1 MKSVYL
7 DYNGS
12 APLDPRVAEI
22 MVPILMDGIGNASSV
37 HRYGRQQRVAIDEA
51 RDHIAAMVGGRA
63 SSVVFTAGATESN
76 NLALRGV
83 VEGAAVGRP
92 RVLISAVEH
101 ASVRQTARWLVEH
114 GLIELGVIP
123 VTNGGFVDLDAL
135 ESMID
140 TDVLLVSVMAANSET
155 GILNPVEMIAE
166 RSHAVGALLHCDATQ
181 SAGRLPFDLER
192 TGADLVSVSS
202 HKICGPTGVGALV
215 GTRRGLRRL
224 RPIIHGGGHEHG
236 LRSGSLNV
244 AGIVGFGA
252 AARIASEERTSESV
266 RVAEARDRLTSALK
280 SRISGVHEVGD
291 VARRLPNT
299 ANVRFEGADA
309 EAVVTNMDPVAVST
323 GSACGSGS
331 IEPSE
336 VLLAMGISRES
347 AFESVRFS
355 LGRFTTTEDIDL
367 AVESAVAAVE
377 HVRSMARRIA

>member
-12 APLDPRVAEI
+12 GPLDPRVAEI
-22 MVPILMDGIGNASSV
+22 MVPILMEGIGNASSI
-37 HRYGRQQRVAIDEA
+37 HRFGRQQSVAIDEA
-51 RDHIAAMVGGRA
+51 REHVGAMVGSRA
-63 SSVVFTAGATESN
+63 SNVVFTAGATESN
-76 NLALRGV
+76 NLALRGA
-83 VEGAAVGRP
+83 VEGAPAGRP
-92 RVLISAVEH
+92 RILISAVEH
-101 ASVRQTARWLVEH
+101 ASVRQTARWLDEH
-114 GLIELGVIP
+114 GLTELGVIP
-123 VTNGGFVDLDAL
+123 VTKGGFVNLDAL

-155 GILNPVEMIAE
+155 GIQNPVEMIAE
-166 RSHAVGALLHCDATQ
+166 RAHGVGALFHCDATQ
-181 SAGRLPFDLER
+181 SAGRLPFELER
-192 TGADLVSVSS
+192 IGADLVSLSS

-224 RPIIHGGGHEHG
+224 RPIIHGGGHELG

-244 AGIVGFGA
+244 AGIAGFGA
-252 AARIASEERTSESV
+252 AARIATEVRTSESA

-280 SRISGVHEVGD
+280 SRLSGVHEVGD
-291 VARRLPNT
+291 VERRLPNT

-323 GSACGSGS
+323 GSACSSGS

-367 AVESAVAAVE
+367 AVESAIGAVE
-377 HVRSMARRIA
+377 HVRSMAMRSA

>member
-1 MKSVYL
+1 MRSVYL

-12 APLDPRVAEI
+12 TPLDPRVAEI
-22 MVPILMDGIGNASSV
+22 MVPILMEGIGNASSI
-37 HRYGRQQRVAIDEA
+37 HRFGRRQSVVVDEA
-51 RDHIAAMVGGRA
+51 REHVGAMVGGRP
-63 SSVVFTAGATESN
+63 SNVVFTAGATESN
-76 NLALRGV
+76 NLALRGA
-83 VEGAAVGRP
+83 VEGAPVGRS
-92 RVLISAVEH
+92 RMLISAVEH
-101 ASVRQTARWLVEH
+101 ASVRQTARWLDEH
-114 GLIELGVIP
+114 GLTRLGVIP
-123 VTNGGFVDLDAL
+123 VTKGGFVDLDAL

-155 GILNPVEMIAE
+155 GILNPVEKTAE
-166 RSHAVGALLHCDATQ
+166 QAHAVGAILHCDATQ

-244 AGIVGFGA
+244 AGIAGFGT
-252 AARIASEERTSESV
+252 AARIATEERTSEAT
-266 RVAEARDRLTSALK
+266 RVAEARDRLTATLK
-280 SRISGVHEVGD
+280 SRLHGVHEIGD
-291 VARRLPNT
+291 VARRLSNT
-299 ANVRFEGADA
+299 ANIRFEGADA

-336 VLLAMGISRES
+336 ALLAMGIPREA

-355 LGRFTTTEDIDL
+355 LGRFTTTEDVDL

-377 HVRSMARRIA
+377 HVRNMARRSA

>member
-1 MKSVYL
+1 MRSVYL

-22 MVPILMDGIGNASSV
+22 MLPILMEGIGNASSV
-37 HRYGRQQRVAIDEA
+37 HRFGRQQMVAIDEA
-51 RDHIAAMVGGRA
+51 REHIAAMVGGRA
-63 SSVVFTAGATESN
+63 SGVVFTAGATESN
-76 NLALRGV
+76 NLALRGA

-101 ASVRQTARWLVEH
+101 ASVRQTAQWLDEH

-123 VTNGGFVDLDAL
+123 VTKGGFVDLDAL

-140 TDVLLVSVMAANSET
+140 TDVLLVSVMVANSET
-155 GILNPVEMIAE
+155 GILNPVEIIAE
-166 RSHAVGALLHCDATQ
+166 RAHAVGALLHCDVTQ
-181 SAGRLPFDLER
+181 SVGRLPFEFER
-192 TGADLVSVSS
+192 IGVDLVSLSS

-252 AARIASEERTSESV
+252 AARIATEERTSESA

-280 SRISGVHEVGD
+280 SRLSGVHEVGD

-309 EAVVTNMDPVAVST
+309 EAVATNMDPVAVST

>member
-1 MKSVYL
+1 MRSVYL

-12 APLDPRVAEI
+12 GPLDPRVAEI
-22 MVPILMDGIGNASSV
+22 MVPILMEGIGNASSV
-37 HRYGRQQRVAIDEA
+37 HRFGRRQSVATDEA
-51 RDHIAAMVGGRA
+51 REYIAAMVGGRA

-101 ASVRQTARWLVEH
+101 ASVRQTARWLDEH
-114 GLIELGVIP
+114 GLIELSVIP
-123 VTNGGFVDLDAL
+123 VTKGGFVDLDAL

-166 RSHAVGALLHCDATQ
+166 RAHAVGALLHCDATQ
-181 SAGRLPFDLER
+181 SAGRLPFEFER
-192 TGADLVSVSS
+192 IGVDLVSLSS

-252 AARIASEERTSESV
+252 AARIATEERTSESA

-280 SRISGVHEVGD
+280 SRLSGVHEVGD

-309 EAVVTNMDPVAVST
+309 EAVAANMDPVAVST

-336 VLLAMGISRES
+336 VLLAMGIPRES

-367 AVESAVAAVE
+367 AVESAVTAVE